1 MTTTNPSTT
10 GQTPPLPQPNKK
22 AVPFDQVSTFDATVD
37 YALSGYHASVHKAD
51 KTEGARGR
59 LWRDAAEAYRSAYLA
74 LLTLK
79 TLPEA
84 QSVQQGKDLLK
95 RANHLADQ
103 AAAGS
108 SS

>member
-1 MTTTNPSTT
+1 
-10 GQTPPLPQPNKK
+10 
-22 AVPFDQVSTFDATVD
+22 VPFDQVNTFDATVD
-37 YALSGYHASVHKAD
+37 YALSGYHASVRQAD

-84 QSVQQGKDLLK
+84 TSVAQGKELLA
-95 RANHLADQ
+95 RANHLADE
-103 AAAGS
+103 AAAGAS
-108 SS
+108 S